1 MKTQRRKQI
10 VKILLMLESSMF
22 NQDIK
27 LLKKILLLWVNLSI
41 KKEFVVTHEMTISVK
56 NV

>member
-1 MKTQRRKQI
+1 
-10 VKILLMLESSMF
+10 MLESLMF

-27 LLKKILLLWVNLSI
+27 LLKKILLLWVNLFI

>member
-1 MKTQRRKQI
+1 
-10 VKILLMLESSMF
+10 MLESSMF